1 MSAFYEQVR
10 QWSEKKEVRESF
22 CEIEELNEIT
32 TKNAQKNTCQEF
44 MAHTLLKAF

>member
-10 QWSEKKEVRESF
+10 HWAEKKVVRESF

-32 TKNAQKNTCQEF
+32 TKNSQKNTCQEF